1 MKHLTTFTVIMLILV
16 LHVQAQSWTFEED
29 SIVKVNGQKIC
40 TVLKTKKASI
50 IAGTIAEFTVYDVTG
65 TPRFLFEGMEGK
77 IMFLDDKKSY
87 LPRVCDAYS
96 KELAQF
102 FGMDSIL
109 TPQGYNTAYRD
120 AFIKKHRGYN
130 ASATLT
136 PGAGSERDRSAPVS
150 YIETQILQ
158 GGVPIGSYENFRMP
172 NEQNYSVH
180 VFNLSKKLVAKI
192 NVAVPDRYYTINVT
206 ITDATGKVIH
216 TYSDTNATNLF
227 KKGISWLAKNGY
239 L

>member
-1 MKHLTTFTVIMLILV
+1 MKHLTLFTAIMTMLA

-50 IAGTIAEFTVYDVTG
+50 MAGTIAEFTVYDVTG

-87 LPRVCDAYS
+87 LPRVCDAYA

-102 FGMDSIL
+102 FGTDSIL
-109 TPQGYNTAYRD
+109 TAQGYNTAYRD

-130 ASATLT
+130 ASATLA
-136 PGAGSERDRSAPVS
+136 PGGGNERDRSAPVS

-172 NEQNYSVH
+172 NQQNYSVH
-180 VFNLSKKLVAKI
+180 VFNLSKKLIAKI
-192 NVAVPDRYYTINVT
+192 NVAAPDRYYTINVT
-206 ITDATGKVIH
+206 ITDASGKVIH
-216 TYSDTNATNLF
+216 TYSDTNATYLF

>member
-1 MKHLTTFTVIMLILV
+1 MKHLTTFTVVMLMFA
-16 LHVQAQSWTFEED
+16 LHVQSQSWTFDED

-50 IAGTIAEFTVYDVTG
+50 MAGTIAEFTVYDITG

-87 LPRVCDAYS
+87 LPRVCDAYA

-102 FGMDSIL
+102 FGTDSIL

-136 PGAGSERDRSAPVS
+136 SGGSNERDLSAPVS

-158 GGVPIGSYENFRMP
+158 GGIPIGSYENFRMP
-172 NEQNYSVH
+172 NQQNYSVH
-180 VFNLSKKLVAKI
+180 VFNVSKKLIAKI
-192 NVAVPDRYYTINVT
+192 NVAAPDRYNNINVT
-206 ITDATGKVIH
+206 IIDPSGKIIH
-216 TYSDTNATNLF
+216 TYSDMNATYLF

>member
-1 MKHLTTFTVIMLILV
+1 MKHLTTFTAVMLMFA
-16 LHVQAQSWTFEED
+16 LHVQSQSWTLEED

-50 IAGTIAEFTVYDVTG
+50 MAGTIAEFTVYDVTG

-87 LPRVCDAYS
+87 LPRVCDAYA

-102 FGMDSIL
+102 FGTDSIL

-130 ASATLT
+130 ASAAIA
-136 PGAGSERDRSAPVS
+136 AGGSNERDRNAPVS

-158 GGVPIGSYENFRMP
+158 GGIPIGSYENFRMP
-172 NEQNYSVH
+172 NQQNYSVH
-180 VFNLSKKLVAKI
+180 VFDVSKKLIAKI
-192 NVAVPDRYYTINVT
+192 NVSAPNTYNMVT
-206 ITDATGKVIH
+206 ISVTDPVGKTLNTITEMTG
-216 TYSDTNATNLF
+216 NNLF
-227 KKGISWLAKNGY
+227 KKGIIWLVKNNH

>member
-1 MKHLTTFTVIMLILV
+1 MKHLTAFTAVMLMFA
-16 LHVQAQSWTFEED
+16 LHVQSQSWTFEED

-50 IAGTIAEFTVYDVTG
+50 MAGTIAEFTVYDVTG

-87 LPRVCDAYS
+87 LPRVCDAYA

-102 FGMDSIL
+102 FGTDSIL

-130 ASATLT
+130 ASVTVAT
-136 PGAGSERDRSAPVS
+136 GNGERDRNAPVT

-158 GGVPIGSYENFRMP
+158 GGVPIGSYENFRVP
-172 NEQNYSVH
+172 NQQNYSIH
-180 VFNLSKKLVAKI
+180 VFDVSKKLIAKI
-192 NVAVPDRYYTINVT
+192 NVSAPNTYNMVT
-206 ITDATGKVIH
+206 ISVTDPAGKTLNTITEMTG
-216 TYSDTNATNLF
+216 NNLF
-227 KKGISWLAKNGY
+227 KKGIIWLVKNNR

>member
-1 MKHLTTFTVIMLILV
+1 MKHLTTFTAVMLMFA
-16 LHVQAQSWTFEED
+16 LHVQSQSWTFEED

-40 TVLKTKKASI
+40 TVLKTKKTSI
-50 IAGTIAEFTVYDVTG
+50 MAGTIAEFTVYDITG

-87 LPRVCDAYS
+87 LPRVCDAYA

-102 FGMDSIL
+102 FGTDSIL

-130 ASATLT
+130 ASATVAT
-136 PGAGSERDRSAPVS
+136 GSGERDRNAPVT

-158 GGVPIGSYENFRMP
+158 GGVPIGSYENFRVP
-172 NEQNYSVH
+172 NQQNYSIH
-180 VFNLSKKLVAKI
+180 VFDVSKKLIAKI
-192 NVAVPDRYYTINVT
+192 NVSAPNTYNMVT
-206 ITDATGKVIH
+206 ISVTDPSGKILNTITEMTG
-216 TYSDTNATNLF
+216 NNLF
-227 KKGISWLAKNGY
+227 KKGIIWLVKNNH